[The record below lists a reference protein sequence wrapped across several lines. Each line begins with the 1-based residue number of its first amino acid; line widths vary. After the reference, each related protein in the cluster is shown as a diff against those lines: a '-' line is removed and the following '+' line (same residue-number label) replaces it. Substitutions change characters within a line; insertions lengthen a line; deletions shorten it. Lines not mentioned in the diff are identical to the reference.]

1 MRKVLHCDNDD
12 DDDHDNISQRE
23 RAMECIKLLVYCVS
37 IKPSMVLCE
46 KDKTVVGGACK
57 SLLG

>member
-12 DDDHDNISQRE
+12 DDDHDNISQ

-37 IKPSMVLCE
+37 IKPSMVLCD
-46 KDKTVVGGACK
+46 KDKTEGGGELV
-57 SLLG
+57 SPF